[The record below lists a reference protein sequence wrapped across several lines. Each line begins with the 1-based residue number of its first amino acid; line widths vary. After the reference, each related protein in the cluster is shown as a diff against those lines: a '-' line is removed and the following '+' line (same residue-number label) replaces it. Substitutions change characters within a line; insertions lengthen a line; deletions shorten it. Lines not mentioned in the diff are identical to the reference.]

1 MHQHLMS
8 NNIVHQLCHH
18 MSSPSFSSHNIN
30 LSLSQITNVI
40 LSLGIKITDL
50 NLSISSQSLIL
61 YPSISSNIS
70 SLNPN
75 TNSQPIN
82 NPANSSNS
90 MINHN
95 MYLNSLKER
104 PKDITKQFRTQRGIL
119 LNVLRKSNAPISMM
133 LLKTYD

>member
-1 MHQHLMS
+1 MHQHLMN
-8 NNIVHQLCHH
+8 NNIIHHPCHH
-18 MSSPSFSSHNIN
+18 MSSPSISSLNIN

-40 LSLGIKITDL
+40 LSLGSKITDL

-104 PKDITKQFRTQRGIL
+104 PKDITKQFRTQREIL
-119 LNVLRKSNAPISMM
+119 LNVLRKSNAPTSMM